1 MERLRQQIISELL
14 TATTVDD
21 CVNYQ
26 MKDATEYYRDEMRQ
40 NIWLWLLTYDIRK
53 LSAKE
58 RVELHFKAHL
68 NALVTRFI
76 STQYWSKNSP
86 FHKVYRKMQ
95 SLEDEIG
102 YEALEIPE

>member
-1 MERLRQQIISELL
+1 MERLRQHIIEELL
-14 TATTVDD
+14 TSTTVDD

-26 MKDATEYYRDEMRQ
+26 MKDATEYYREEMRQ

-53 LSAKE
+53 LADAFTN
-58 RVELHFKAHL
+58 RHL

-76 STQYWSKNSP
+76 STQYWSRNSP